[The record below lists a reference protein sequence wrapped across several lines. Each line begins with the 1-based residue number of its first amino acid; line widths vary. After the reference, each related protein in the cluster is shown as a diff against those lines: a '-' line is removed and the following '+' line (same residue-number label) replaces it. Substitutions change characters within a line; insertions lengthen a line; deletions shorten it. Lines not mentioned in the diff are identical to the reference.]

1 MSLIKIPVRAYA
13 QLANIL
19 GFGGSIGIV
28 GIQDETIPVQDLTR
42 ILQDARVQRTL
53 FQLTEPDVAATGSTD
68 MQWNDR
74 SDWTEVWVNGIEQQT
89 DDALPQRNQ
98 TRVITSVSL
107 QVAGTQADY
116 TVSALYR
123 RTATAIVHNILLAQ
137 FDTLVTSLN
146 NAVGLAPTLLPQWL
160 QLEENTVRWQ
170 KVVSAGL
177 SDLSLTIE
185 MISAERGILHPG
197 PWI

>member
-1 MSLIKIPVRAYA
+1 MGLLQIPVRAYA

-19 GFGGSIGIV
+19 GFGGSTGII
-28 GIQDETIPVQDLTR
+28 GIQDEAIPTQDLTR

-53 FQLTEPDVAATGSTD
+53 FQLTEPDVAATGNTD
-68 MQWNDR
+68 MQWNDL
-74 SDWTEVWVNGIEQQT
+74 SDWTEVWVNGIQQST
-89 DDALPQRNQ
+89 DDQLPQRNQ
-98 TRVITSVSL
+98 TRIITSVSL
-107 QVAGTQADY
+107 QIAGTQADY
-116 TVSALYR
+116 TVAAVYR
-123 RTATAIVHNILLAQ
+123 RTATAIVHNILLAE
-137 FDTLVTSLN
+137 FGVLVTSLN
-146 NAVGLAPTLLPQWL
+146 NAAGVGVGLLPQWL

-170 KVVSAGL
+170 KVVSGNL